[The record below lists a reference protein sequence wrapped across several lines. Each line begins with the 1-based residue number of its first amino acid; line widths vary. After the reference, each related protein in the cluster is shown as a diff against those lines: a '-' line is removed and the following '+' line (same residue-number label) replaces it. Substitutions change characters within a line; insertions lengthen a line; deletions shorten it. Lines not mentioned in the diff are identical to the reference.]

1 MIVSLKSTGLLK
13 SSVPYTDSPTSL
25 TSQQQEWEKNEW
37 QKQPNNLLN
46 LVGLGLGFK
55 NQNEFTKKLKAP
67 KQLYENNYVP
77 QAHYICTYI
86 GE

>member
-46 LVGLGLGFK
+46 FVGLGLGFK
-55 NQNEFTKKLKAP
+55 NKTNSQRN
-67 KQLYENNYVP
+67 
-77 QAHYICTYI
+77 
-86 GE
+86 